1 MNRMINFTPE
11 QLEIRNTVR
20 AFVKK
25 YINPISRDV
34 DAKGELPMSVLKAW
48 KEEGLACPVAPKEVG
63 GPDLD
68 TVTCAMILE
77 ELGYADLGVAT
88 ALGANN
94 LCSYTVLLAGNPE
107 QKKKHFAPLLEG
119 NYGSFALTE
128 PNAGS
133 DAGAVSTTARKEGKE
148 YILNGTKCFIT
159 QGGVA
164 VTYIVFA
171 STDKSKGT
179 RGLSAFIVEHDR
191 PGLSTGKVEDK
202 MGIRASNT
210 VELILENVRIPA
222 SNLLG
227 SEGDGMKLAMKS
239 LDSGRLMVSAQSVGA
254 AQRALDEC
262 VEYTKERIDNDQ
274 PLSAQQAVSFKLADM
289 ATAIEAGRQLV
300 YRGAAMKDA
309 HEPYSQHS
317 AMTKLFCTDM
327 AMQVARDA
335 MDIMGNYGY
344 TKDSYV
350 EKIWRDARI
359 LSIYEGTNQIQRV
372 VIANALLKGTGH

>member
-1 MNRMINFTPE
+1 MNRMLDFTLE
-11 QLEIRNTVR
+11 QLELQNKVR

-25 YINPISRDV
+25 YINPIARDV
-34 DAKGELPMSVLKAW
+34 DADGELPMSVLQAW
-48 KEEGLACPVAPKEVG
+48 KEEGLVCPVAPKEFG
-63 GPDLD
+63 GPELD

-77 ELGYADLGVAT
+77 ELGYADLGAAT

-94 LCSYTVLLAGNPE
+94 LCSYTILLAGNSE
-107 QKKKHFAPLLEG
+107 QKKKHFGTLLEG

-133 DAGAVSTTARKEGKE
+133 DVGAISTTARREGDE

-164 VTYIVFA
+164 AIYIVFA

-179 RGLSAFIVEHDR
+179 RGLSAFIVERDR

-210 VELILENVRIPA
+210 VELILDNVRIPA

-227 SEGDGMKLAMKS
+227 SEGDGMKLAMMS
-239 LDSGRLMVSAQSVGA
+239 LDSGRLMVSAQAVGS

-262 VEYTKERIDNDQ
+262 VEYVKKRMDNGQ
-274 PLSAQQAVSFKLADM
+274 PLSAQQAVAFKLADM

-300 YRGAAMKDA
+300 YHGAALKDA
-309 HEPYSQHS
+309 HKPYSKHS

-327 AMQVARDA
+327 AMQVAIDA

-344 TKDSYV
+344 TKDSYI
-350 EKIWRDARI
+350 EKVWRDARI

-372 VIANALLKGTGH
+372 VVANALLKGTGH

>member
-1 MNRMINFTPE
+1 MNRMFDYTPE
-11 QLEIRNTVR
+11 QLELQKKVR
-20 AFVKK
+20 TFVKK
-25 YINPISRDV
+25 YINPIARDV
-34 DAKGELPMSVLKAW
+34 DTAGELPLSVLKAW
-48 KEEGLACPVAPKEVG
+48 KDMGLACLVAPKEVG
-63 GPDLD
+63 GPELN

-77 ELGYADLGVAT
+77 ELGYADLGAAT

-94 LCSYTVLLAGNPE
+94 LCSYTVLLAGNAE
-107 QKKKHFAPLLEG
+107 QKKRHFGPLLEG

-133 DAGAVSTTARKEGKE
+133 DAGAVSTTARREGDE

-164 VTYIVFA
+164 ATYVVFA
-171 STDKSKGT
+171 STDRCQGA
-179 RGLSAFIVEHDR
+179 RGLSAFIVERER

-227 SEGDGMKLAMKS
+227 NEGDGMKLAMMS
-239 LDSGRLMVSAQSVGA
+239 LDSGRLMVAAQAVGI

-262 VEYTKERIDNDQ
+262 VEYVKKRMDDGK
-274 PLSAQQAVSFKLADM
+274 PLSAQQAVAFKLADM
-289 ATAIEAGRQLV
+289 ATAVEAGRQLV
-300 YRGAAMKDA
+300 YRGAVLKDA
-309 HEPYSQHS
+309 HQPYSKHS

-327 AMQVARDA
+327 AMQAARDA
-335 MDIMGNYGY
+335 MDVMGVYGY
-344 TKDSYV
+344 TKDAYI
-350 EKIWRDARI
+350 EKVWRDARI

-372 VIANALLKGTGH
+372 VIASALLKGTGH